1 MPESKRI
8 DAHDGIAAKLKAHF
22 EGKTTN
28 RALELTVRPLEAT

>member
-22 EGKTTN
+22 EG
-28 RALELTVRPLEAT
+28 EATKRCTTGA